1 MKLVFGTRCI
11 LAAAAVFAAVAAPPS
26 VAQQIDNVTP
36 DLNTNTNANPNTNVA
51 TNAPGATSAAPMP
64 TSTSAAGSGAG
75 MTRPPS
81 PTNGSGVKCAFR
93 YSLPTASNLQ
103 AELQKAAAAKANKTN
118 PNGDPNGDPTKSP
131 SKGSSSSTGSF
142 SHDITAGS
150 GAGATRMPNAGS
162 TDGTKTPAPS
172 RTPTTTTSPSA
183 TSLSPSATSTAPS
196 TTMPTRTVAPS
207 VTTVRP
213 TTTRPSSGSAADA
226 TLVRRAL
233 QATNDVSAGDAVTTA
248 PTSIPSP
255 TQPASTP
262 AGRATQRPGAT
273 SRPPAATSQAPSNAG
288 ATSAPPSSSSPS
300 PTGTASSG
308 SGAAGTATP
317 SPSSTAPGQSQSQV
331 VTGEFSCD
339 ASFYGAWKKLNLQC
353 GGQDLDVGQAVAQ
366 TKCLIYSGTQQQ
378 VTSLKLCM
386 SVCKF
391 PKCANGTWDYASDD
405 GFTSELYQGLNF
417 ADLVTSAGLSAA
429 TMDQATTAALSS
441 LKLRSERSC
450 AYENESSFGTCQC
463 ENYVPATDG
472 KDKNRQNDV
481 PPALQ
486 PPVNKGLGDAN
497 HWPDGLPK
505 QPIDK
510 AGIATSAIGSSA
522 AAVSVAVGGVLS
534 VTSGVMST
542 SAGVASGVSAGAGL
556 SVAMA
561 AVDLC
566 QFSVMINQMNLDATP
581 RLLQEMGRRM
591 APATFGFL
599 PFGREDQAVVQS
611 RRLAELAAPSTNQ
624 TEGMER
630 YAKLIGVRVDMLFY
644 ITLAGVMALS
654 VLPFVLCALLV
665 AVAAPFV
672 SDTREFARKWF
683 DKAVGVLMMILIL
696 SEYVVGVTATFQICY
711 SIQHNRVD
719 AGLFLAIF
727 ALLFFAVGT
736 IIYGWVVV
744 KTNEDELRDLGTK
757 DHFEKPVHARYGPL
771 YDEYT
776 FEGRFFFAPKLL
788 LALFSGVTTGMIWM
802 SGMWQVIVLLTL
814 HIAFLVLLEVK
825 HPYPTQFVQKTSSFV
840 IIIKISALF
849 LTLFLISSASSFQ
862 RDIPVDLRQGVG
874 FAIIGLQVLVLVC
887 LMIRQVYIFYVTW
900 KLKQQDSQRKEQG
913 NESFVPLG
921 ANLNHPQQQYNQ
933 QQQQQQYNHHNVAIL
948 GGNSSH
954 SLATPMQQTD
964 SLQTPDRFRM
974 QPTNRRTHTVVVHED
989 HTPSRSARAA
999 YQRHNEVD
1007 L

>member
-1 MKLVFGTRCI
+1 MKVGFSKRL
-11 LAAAAVFAAVAAPPS
+11 LAAGVVLAALSAAQPVDN
-26 VAQQIDNVTP
+26 DNV
-36 DLNTNTNANPNTNVA
+36 NTDPNTNPNTNVI
-51 TNAPGATSAAPMP
+51 TNAPVTGPPTP
-64 TSTSAAGSGAG
+64 TSTSATGSGAG
-75 MTRPPS
+75 MTRPPVPS
-81 PTNGSGVKCAFR
+81 GNGVKCAFR

-103 AELQKAAAAKANKTN
+103 AELQKAAAGKSNKTN
-118 PNGDPNGDPTKSP
+118 PNGDPNADPTKTP

-142 SHDITAGS
+142 SQDITAGS
-150 GAGATRMPNAGS
+150 GAGGTRVPNAGS
-162 TDGTKTPAPS
+162 ADGTKTPAPS
-172 RTPTTTTSPSA
+172 RTPATSPSPS
-183 TSLSPSATSTAPS
+183 SLSPSATSTAPS
-196 TTMPTRTVAPS
+196 TTTAPS
-207 VTTVRP
+207 RTPVPSTTAQRP
-213 TTTRPSSGSAADA
+213 ATTRPSSGSAADGG
-226 TLVRRAL
+226 LVRRAL
-233 QATNDVSAGDAVTTA
+233 QTSDVSAGD
-248 PTSIPSP
+248 S
-255 TQPASTP
+255 
-262 AGRATQRPGAT
+262 
-273 SRPPAATSQAPSNAG
+273 
-288 ATSAPPSSSSPS
+288 ATSAPPSVPASSPAEGVTTRPGATPQAPLAPGATS
-300 PTGTASSG
+300 LPPSFPAPTGTTSSG
-308 SGAAGTATP
+308 SGAGVAPP
-317 SPSSTAPGQSQSQV
+317 SPSSTPVAPGQSQV

-339 ASFYGAWKKLNLQC
+339 ASFYGAWKKMNLQC
-353 GGQDLDVGQAVAQ
+353 GGQDLDVAQAVGQ
-366 TKCLIYSGTQQQ
+366 TKCLIYSGTQTQ
-378 VTSLKLCM
+378 VTDLKLCM

-405 GFTSELYQGLNF
+405 GFTSEIYQGLNF
-417 ADLVTSAGLSAA
+417 AELVTSAGLSSS
-429 TMDQATTAALSS
+429 TMDPTATAALSA

-450 AYENESSFGTCQC
+450 AYDSEASFSTCQC
-463 ENYVPATDG
+463 ENFLPTSDG

-481 PPALQ
+481 PQALQ
-486 PPVNKGLGDAN
+486 PAVDKGLGDSN

-591 APATFGFL
+591 APATFSFI
-599 PFGREDQAVVQS
+599 PFGREEQVAVDG
-611 RRLAELAAPSTNQ
+611 RRLAEIAAPSTNQ

-672 SDTREFARKWF
+672 SDTREFACKWF

-802 SGMWQVIVLLTL
+802 SGLWQVIVLLTL
-814 HIAFLVLLEVK
+814 HIA
-825 HPYPTQFVQKTSSFV
+825 
-840 IIIKISALF
+840 
-849 LTLFLISSASSFQ
+849 
-862 RDIPVDLRQGVG
+862 
-874 FAIIGLQVLVLVC
+874 
-887 LMIRQVYIFYVTW
+887 
-900 KLKQQDSQRKEQG
+900 
-913 NESFVPLG
+913 
-921 ANLNHPQQQYNQ
+921 
-933 QQQQQQYNHHNVAIL
+933 
-948 GGNSSH
+948 
-954 SLATPMQQTD
+954 
-964 SLQTPDRFRM
+964 
-974 QPTNRRTHTVVVHED
+974 RRR
-989 HTPSRSARAA
+989 RS
-999 YQRHNEVD
+999 
-1007 L
+1007 

>member
-1 MKLVFGTRCI
+1 
-11 LAAAAVFAAVAAPPS
+11 
-26 VAQQIDNVTP
+26 
-36 DLNTNTNANPNTNVA
+36 
-51 TNAPGATSAAPMP
+51 
-64 TSTSAAGSGAG
+64 
-75 MTRPPS
+75 
-81 PTNGSGVKCAFR
+81 
-93 YSLPTASNLQ
+93 
-103 AELQKAAAAKANKTN
+103 
-118 PNGDPNGDPTKSP
+118 
-131 SKGSSSSTGSF
+131 
-142 SHDITAGS
+142 
-150 GAGATRMPNAGS
+150 
-162 TDGTKTPAPS
+162 
-172 RTPTTTTSPSA
+172 
-183 TSLSPSATSTAPS
+183 
-196 TTMPTRTVAPS
+196 
-207 VTTVRP
+207 
-213 TTTRPSSGSAADA
+213 
-226 TLVRRAL
+226 
-233 QATNDVSAGDAVTTA
+233 
-248 PTSIPSP
+248 
-255 TQPASTP
+255 
-262 AGRATQRPGAT
+262 
-273 SRPPAATSQAPSNAG
+273 
-288 ATSAPPSSSSPS
+288 
-300 PTGTASSG
+300 
-308 SGAAGTATP
+308 
-317 SPSSTAPGQSQSQV
+317 
-331 VTGEFSCD
+331 
-339 ASFYGAWKKLNLQC
+339 
-353 GGQDLDVGQAVAQ
+353 
-366 TKCLIYSGTQQQ
+366 
-378 VTSLKLCM
+378 
-386 SVCKF
+386 
-391 PKCANGTWDYASDD
+391 
-405 GFTSELYQGLNF
+405 
-417 ADLVTSAGLSAA
+417 
-429 TMDQATTAALSS
+429 MDQATTAALSS

-561 AVDLC
+561 A
-566 QFSVMINQMNLDATP
+566 
-581 RLLQEMGRRM
+581 EMGRRM

-672 SDTREFARKWF
+672 SDTREFCSQ
-683 DKAVGVLMMILIL
+683 V
-696 SEYVVGVTATFQICY
+696 ICY

-874 FAIIGLQVLVLVC
+874 FAIIGLQVLVL
-887 LMIRQVYIFYVTW
+887 
-900 KLKQQDSQRKEQG
+900 DSQRKEQG
-913 NESFVPLG
+913 NRELCAARS
-921 ANLNHPQQQYNQ
+921 QYNQ

-954 SLATPMQQTD
+954 SLATPMQQTE
-964 SLQTPDRFRM
+964 L
-974 QPTNRRTHTVVVHED
+974 
-989 HTPSRSARAA
+989 AA
-999 YQRHNEVD
+999 D
-1007 L
+1007 A